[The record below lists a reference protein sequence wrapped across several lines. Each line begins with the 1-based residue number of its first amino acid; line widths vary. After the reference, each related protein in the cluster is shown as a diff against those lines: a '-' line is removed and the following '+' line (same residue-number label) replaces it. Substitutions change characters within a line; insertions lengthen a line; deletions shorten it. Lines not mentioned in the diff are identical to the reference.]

1 MAKEHTLV
9 ALTEDR
15 PADGLAEGD
24 VGTVVH
30 VQGEIGYEV
39 EFFNGAGGTVA
50 VLSLP
55 ADAVRLL
62 GDRDVLHAR
71 RLAA

>member
-1 MAKEHTLV
+1 MPAEHSRV
-9 ALTEDR
+9 ALTKDCPEE
-15 PADGLAEGD
+15 GLSAGD

-30 VQGEIGYEV
+30 IYGERGVEV

-55 ADAVRLL
+55 ADTVRPL
-62 GDRDVLHAR
+62 GERDVLHAR